1 MGNKFPRPKDI
12 NFPEVQN
19 KIEYN
24 FKEISMIDGSKG
36 KDLKQGLSV
45 CLLKS
50 GNILISYIYKDLKKL
65 ELKSC
70 ITIYTIPELR
80 LVEKYIFDSEKE
92 DITFMIDSAIQ
103 LENGNIFGIVDK
115 LYIFDGENIK
125 DGPKTTS
132 EEIDDGVCKQEKIA
146 FLDPDDI
153 FQRKVI
159 YKSGRTFQCDF
170 MMELKE
176 GIVVYTYKENY
187 EIFLLD
193 ISKLETRGKLVYS
206 KKFYQYDIIR
216 KSEYYPDNL
225 YIIGNNNGDY
235 NAKNSV
241 LLIFNLSDFC
251 DKEKPKN
258 PLCTISISDSQ
269 HVYGICE
276 YDKKYL
282 LADTIING
290 IYIIDMESR
299 QKVAVSALQ
308 KITDKLGDPLLDTVG
323 KVGDFFSKVSL
334 EKKEILRKGEKRFEP
349 VYRNIEKLKDGQVL
363 IVYSEK
369 DKSLGHCSNLN
380 NFNIVNIREQTRR
393 AFIPSSGKFILSGN
407 YVISFYEN
415 MRLSV
420 HQICDN

>member
-36 KDLKQGLSV
+36 KDLKRGLSV

-153 FQRKVI
+153 FQRKAI

-187 EIFLLD
+187 EIF
-193 ISKLETRGKLVYS
+193 
-206 KKFYQYDIIR
+206 FW
-216 KSEYYPDNL
+216 
-225 YIIGNNNGDY
+225 
-235 NAKNSV
+235 
-241 LLIFNLSDFC
+241 IFQN
-251 DKEKPKN
+251 
-258 PLCTISISDSQ
+258 
-269 HVYGICE
+269 
-276 YDKKYL
+276 
-282 LADTIING
+282 
-290 IYIIDMESR
+290 
-299 QKVAVSALQ
+299 
-308 KITDKLGDPLLDTVG
+308 
-323 KVGDFFSKVSL
+323 
-334 EKKEILRKGEKRFEP
+334 
-349 VYRNIEKLKDGQVL
+349 
-363 IVYSEK
+363 
-369 DKSLGHCSNLN
+369 
-380 NFNIVNIREQTRR
+380 
-393 AFIPSSGKFILSGN
+393 
-407 YVISFYEN
+407 
-415 MRLSV
+415 
-420 HQICDN
+420 